1 MSGGLVPN
9 PKGWFQIPGR
19 LLPPE
24 TEDLDK
30 YLIGPGIVKRP
41 AIDGIVSQA
50 ERGRWGWL
58 SDEIEIRTIDP
69 VDNWLEQQT
78 LFELIDP
85 EKINSFLRKHQEIL
99 GELNTVAR
107 ELFSAFTHEGRK
119 PKLCLDYW
127 LDSSEDGR
135 FSEEFLVV
143 EVWVRMDP
151 KEAFRRRKLFNRWWL
166 EQPLWLRHPIVI
178 DVSFER
184 HE

>member
-1 MSGGLVPN
+1 MPPLVTDPKDLEDISGSPPRMAGVPIKTQINYWLEETSWGL
-9 PKGWFQIPGR
+9 
-19 LLPPE
+19 
-24 TEDLDK
+24 
-30 YLIGPGIVKRP
+30 
-41 AIDGIVSQA
+41 S
-50 ERGRWGWL
+50 
-58 SDEIEIRTIDP
+58 TIYR
-69 VDNWLEQQT
+69 VDNWLERQT

-85 EKINSFLRKHQEIL
+85 EKISSFLKKHQEIL
-99 GELNTVAR
+99 WELNTVAR
-107 ELFSAFTHEGRK
+107 ELFSAFTDDAGRK